1 MALKKIVEY
10 WEIISAVVLITA
22 IFSALSTR
30 VSAIEVRQNEDRESQ
45 KKSSDMIIDI
55 KADVSYIRGRLEPK

>member
-1 MALKKIVEY
+1 MKKLLEY

-22 IFSALSTR
+22 IFSALSAR
-30 VSAIEVRQNEDRESQ
+30 VVAIEIRQNEDRENQ
-45 KKSSDMIIDI
+45 KEIRRDVIEI